1 MDNPLYKQYG
11 KLIQSAKR
19 LLAVY
24 TIKKER
30 KAISEG
36 LRESGV
42 DDAIMC
48 KLTKGKYDDENA
60 KEVYASVLCFYLETI
75 MEKKDV
81 KKEFWIEAIMPY
93 DYAVKIIKE
102 VSGSISEYSTLLD
115 MLQKYGHSLGEI
127 KVVDN
132 SLLYRKSGIWDI
144 PEKNE
149 LRKGLHLL
157 KRKEEKTQRSRKT
170 HGSQSQHTRKEFGGA
185 GNPLLIKRK

>member
-1 MDNPLYKQYG
+1 MDNPLYNQYG

-24 TIKKER
+24 TTKKER
-30 KAISEG
+30 KTISEV

-42 DDAIMC
+42 DDAIKS
-48 KLTKGKYDDENA
+48 KLNKGIYDDENA
-60 KEVYASVLCFYLETI
+60 QEVYASVLCFYLETI
-75 MEKKDV
+75 MEKEEV

-185 GNPLLIKRK
+185 GSPLLIKRK